1 MDLARD
7 ENGTWTLVPN
17 AEERE
22 RQPDFIESLPRYL
35 TSFDP
40 LFEVARE
47 ANEFEFL
54 ATLLGIRGLQGPG
67 WSAYETTL
75 RAISKMQA
83 VHNELVDYE
92 AARHLRLW
100 VYGHIVEASEPYEVL
115 ANLLDIAAGGRF
127 QLARFPSSPNGQPQ
141 SPSKK
146 IESIKRQ
153 AAANGLADVALPLF
167 EVWDRELRNAV
178 FHADYALHGVEVR
191 LTARQRILSGEE
203 VELLS
208 ARASAYH
215 EALALLR
222 RAHLESYRE
231 PTVIPAQPFAPE
243 PTNAVVIVREGAG
256 AVGLKDALTPAER
269 AAGGIPFRM
278 AIGTP
283 DELALLDSNPDL
295 AVLPARRSPQQ
306 RSKAT

>member
-1 MDLARD
+1 VDLARD
-7 ENGTWTLVPN
+7 ENGVWSVVPT
-17 AEERE
+17 AVERQ
-22 RQPDFIESLPRYL
+22 RQPDFVEIFPRYL

-40 LFEVARE
+40 LFEAAGQ

-54 ATLLGIRGLQGPG
+54 VTLLGVRGLQGPG

-83 VHNELVDYE
+83 VHNELADDD
-92 AARHLRLW
+92 AARHLKLW

-127 QLARFPSSPNGQPQ
+127 RVARFPAGPNGQPQ
-141 SPSKK
+141 SPGVK
-146 IESIKRQ
+146 IASIARQ
-153 AAANGLADVALPLF
+153 AADNGLEDVALPLS
-167 EVWDRELRNAV
+167 EVWDREFRNAI
-178 FHADYALHGVEVR
+178 FHADYALHGLEVR
-191 LTARQRILSGEE
+191 LTGTQRVLSGDE

-208 ARASAYH
+208 ARAVAYH

-222 RAHLESYRE
+222 RAHLESYRS
-231 PTVIPAQPFAPE
+231 PVVIPAQPFAPE
-243 PTNAVVIVREGAG
+243 PEKAVVIVREGAG
-256 AVGLKDALTPAER
+256 AVGLKDALTPEER

-283 DELALLDSNPDL
+283 EELALLDSDPDR
-295 AVLPARRSPQQ
+295 AVLPARPSPQE
-306 RSKAT
+306 S